1 MTVSALC
8 KSSCPWRRQT
18 CGVGCDKVITVHG
31 KISVSGAYL
40 HYGTTTVMIT
50 TLVWHN
56 PVIWKLL
63 LLLIGDLRNFLVI
76 TLLIRTIIRPPSQSI
91 AVRTI
96 CYSRPQTT
104 ALGNNWNVSKLNVL
118 FFFFAEEYCGSS
130 SAVRPVSTQSDFFFF
145 YNDYFCASLAE
156 FLLFI
161 NALSRQRFAPLKRSL
176 HLIIRRISTFNENET
191 VFFLLSISSL
201 AFVF

>member
-1 MTVSALC
+1 
-8 KSSCPWRRQT
+8 
-18 CGVGCDKVITVHG
+18 
-31 KISVSGAYL
+31 
-40 HYGTTTVMIT
+40 MIT

-91 AVRTI
+91 AVLII

-104 ALGNNWNVSKLNVL
+104 ALGNNWNVSKLNV
-118 FFFFAEEYCGSS
+118 FFSFFRRGILWFVECPSREY
-130 SAVRPVSTQSDFFFF
+130 PVGFFF

-176 HLIIRRISTFNENET
+176 HLIIRRISMFNENELC
-191 VFFLLSISSL
+191 FF
-201 AFVF
+201 FCRFHR